1 MATNSSSVLK
11 NTTLSLAIGW
21 TFLILVLC
29 LVKFNDL
36 PSIKVSGADKYVHF
50 TFHFTFTLL
59 WGFYNRL
66 RLGQWVLKSTLI
78 IVCLSIGYGILIE
91 ILQETFTQTRKAD
104 IMDVAANAAG
114 AITAFLVLLLWK
126 SKSKV

>member
-29 LVKFNDL
+29 LVKFNKL
-36 PSIKVSGADKYVHF
+36 PAVQVSGADKYVHF

-66 RLGQWVLKSTLI
+66 RLGQWVLKSSLI
-78 IVCLSIGYGILIE
+78 IVCLSIVYGILIE
-91 ILQETFTQTRKAD
+91 ILQETLTKTRKAD
-104 IMDVAANAAG
+104 VMDMAANAAG
-114 AITAFLVLLLWK
+114 AITALLVIVLLKLK
-126 SKSKV
+126 SKA

>member
-21 TFLILVLC
+21 TFLVLVLC
-29 LVKFNDL
+29 LVKFNKL
-36 PSIKVSGADKYVHF
+36 PAVQVSGADKYVHF
-50 TFHFTFTLL
+50 AFHFTFTFL
-59 WGFYNRL
+59 WSFYNRL
-66 RLGQWVLKSTLI
+66 RFGQWFLKSSFI

-104 IMDVAANAAG
+104 VMDVAANTAG
-114 AITAFLVLLLWK
+114 AITAFLVIVLWK
-126 SKSKV
+126 LKSKV

>member
-1 MATNSSSVLK
+1 VLK
-11 NTTLSLAIGW
+11 NITLSLAIGW

-29 LVKFNDL
+29 LVKFNKL
-36 PSIKVSGADKYVHF
+36 PSVQVSGVDKYVHF

-66 RLGQWVLKSTLI
+66 RLGQWVLKSSFI
-78 IVCLSIGYGILIE
+78 IVCLSICYGILIE

-104 IMDVAANAAG
+104 IMDVAANATG
-114 AITAFLVLLLWK
+114 AIIAFLAVVLYKLK
-126 SKSKV
+126 SKA

>member
-1 MATNSSSVLK
+1 MLK

-21 TFLILVLC
+21 TILILVLSK
-29 LVKFNDL
+29 VKFNKL
-36 PSIKVSGADKYVHF
+36 PSVQVSGVDKYVHF

-66 RLGQWVLKSTLI
+66 RLGQWVLKSSLI

-114 AITAFLVLLLWK
+114 AIVALLVLVLWK
-126 SKSKV
+126 AKSKV

>member
-1 MATNSSSVLK
+1 MLK

-50 TFHFTFTLL
+50 TFHFTFTLV

-66 RLGQWVLKSTLI
+66 RLGQWVLKSMLI
-78 IVCLSIGYGILIE
+78 IVCLSIVYGILIE

-104 IMDVAANAAG
+104 VMDVVANSAG
-114 AITAFLVLLLWK
+114 AISAFFVVVLWK
-126 SKSKV
+126 LKSKV

>member
-1 MATNSSSVLK
+1 M
-11 NTTLSLAIGW
+11 
-21 TFLILVLC
+21 
-29 LVKFNDL
+29 
-36 PSIKVSGADKYVHF
+36 
-50 TFHFTFTLL
+50 FHFTFTLL

-66 RLGQWVLKSTLI
+66 RLGQWVLKSSLI

-114 AITAFLVLLLWK
+114 AIVALLVLVLWK
-126 SKSKV
+126 AKSKV

>member
-1 MATNSSSVLK
+1 MLK

-29 LVKFNDL
+29 LVKFNKL
-36 PSIKVSGADKYVHF
+36 PSVQVSGVDKYVHF

-66 RLGQWVLKSTLI
+66 RLGQWVLKSSLI

-104 IMDVAANAAG
+104 ILDVAANAAG
-114 AITAFLVLLLWK
+114 AIVAFFVLVFWK